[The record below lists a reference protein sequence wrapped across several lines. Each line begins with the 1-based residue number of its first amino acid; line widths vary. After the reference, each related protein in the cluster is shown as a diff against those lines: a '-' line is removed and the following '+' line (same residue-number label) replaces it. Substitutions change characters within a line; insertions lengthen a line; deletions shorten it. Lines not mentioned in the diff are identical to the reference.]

1 MLLTYI
7 ARRFLLAVFALFGVI
22 LVAFLIA
29 HMVPADPLAMVLSET
44 ATKDP
49 TIRAAYM
56 RRWGLDR
63 PLHEQFL
70 VYLTNVLRGD
80 LGESFTSRRPVLRD
94 LKQFLPATIELALAA
109 VLVSVVAG
117 VPLGVAAAMRRNRA
131 VDHVTRLVS
140 LVGSASPIFW
150 TGLVALYVFYYLL
163 EWLPGPGRLDTHLTS
178 PSGAL
183 TGFLLLDS
191 LLAGQ
196 TELFFSALRHL
207 ILPALVLGWF
217 IMGIVAR
224 ITRSA
229 LLEVLET
236 DYVRT
241 ARAKGLGERSVV
253 ASHALRNALIPV
265 VTVTGLNFA
274 GVLSGAVLT
283 ETVFAWPGIGRYAV
297 TASVRLDYPA
307 ILGVTM
313 LTAVIYI
320 AVNLVVDILYGV
332 LDPRIRVQ

>member
-1 MLLTYI
+1 MLLTYV
-7 ARRFLLAVFALFGVI
+7 ARRCMLAVIALFGVV

-49 TIRAAYM
+49 TIRAMYM
-56 RRWGLDR
+56 KRWGLDR
-63 PLHEQFL
+63 PLPEQFA

-80 LGESFTSRRPVLRD
+80 LGESFTSRRPVVRD
-94 LKQFLPATIELALAA
+94 LAQFLPATIELSLAA
-109 VLVSVVAG
+109 TLVSVVFG
-117 VPLGVAAAMRRNRA
+117 VPLGVWAAVRRNRV
-131 VDHVTRLVS
+131 VDHLTRVLS

-150 TGLVALYVFYYLL
+150 TGLVALYFFYYLL
-163 EWLPGPGRLDTHLTS
+163 EWAPGPGRLDTHLTS
-178 PSGAL
+178 PPRT
-183 TGFLLLDS
+183 TGFLLVDS

-196 TELFFSALRHL
+196 TEVFASAVRHL
-207 ILPALVLGWF
+207 VLPAMVLGWF

-229 LLEVLET
+229 LLEVLDT

-241 ARAKGLGERSVV
+241 ARAKGLSEGLVV
-253 ASHALRNALIPV
+253 GFHALRNALIPV
-265 VTVTGLNFA
+265 VTIAGLNFA

-297 TASVRLDYPA
+297 TASTRLDYPA

-320 AVNLVVDILYGV
+320 TVNLVVDVLYGV